1 MPNKKQ
7 LDPYSPGGCFIATAC
22 YGSEFTTQVMFLKEF
37 RDNFLAKFFLGQ
49 KFIENYY
56 KYSPDIA
63 ESISKSRIT
72 KLLTRFLI
80 VEPSYL
86 FSKFLMNFKRLFD

>member
-1 MPNKKQ
+1 MKKQ

-22 YGSEFTTQVMFLKEF
+22 YGSEFTPQVLFLKKF

-56 KYSPDIA
+56 KYSPFIA
-63 ESISKSRIT
+63 DYIKNNNILKKNIR
-72 KLLTRFLI
+72 LFI
-80 VEPSYL
+80 VEPS
-86 FSKFLMNFKRLFD
+86 FFVSKLIMRIKKAI